1 MEDIPTFNQEI
12 FAMNTIKYALIGFG
26 GIAEN
31 RIAKEGFGLD
41 AERVGCPKHAEL
53 VGATDID
60 PARKDAVLKLGLK
73 WYDNMEAVLTDPQI
87 QAVFV
92 ATNNRTHAPLTTV
105 ALSEGRHALVDK
117 PLAVNGNEAEKLIE
131 LAKSRNL
138 SLSVDHMMTKNVLN
152 RLARDM
158 IRDGKLGTVNDACF
172 HMEFAYG
179 YDPAEAATW
188 RCADPGELGGP
199 IGDVASHCFYM
210 AEYLFDN
217 RIRSVAA
224 TYYPKTMSIAV
235 EDGALILMTLE
246 NGLTCS
252 ARVSFR
258 DLRGGL
264 GGTLNGLGFEV
275 YGSAAVLR
283 SYGTLFQ
290 LSGHSDEPIRQR
302 LEFDT
307 FTKQE
312 NFFIDKPENIYQ
324 AIIDEHAKSI
334 LDGKPFNGEEGLH
347 NVLLCEAAHR
357 SAVQD
362 GAVAVFSESVALA
375 RG

>member
-1 MEDIPTFNQEI
+1 MSK
-12 FAMNTIKYALIGFG
+12 IKYALIGFG

-41 AERVGCPKHAEL
+41 SQRVGRPNYAEL
-53 VGATDID
+53 FGVTDVN
-60 PARKDAVLKLGLK
+60 PARREVAEKLGMK
-73 WYDNMEAVLTDPQI
+73 WYEDMEAVLAAPDI
-87 QAVFV
+87 QAVFI
-92 ATNNRTHAPLTTV
+92 ATNNRTHAPLATASLEAGKHV
-105 ALSEGRHALVDK
+105 LVDK
-117 PLAVNGNEAEKLIE
+117 PLAVNSDEARQLVE
-131 LAKSRNL
+131 LAQVRNL

-152 RLARDM
+152 RKARDM
-158 IRDGKLGTVNDACF
+158 VHSGMLGTINDACF

-210 AEYLFDN
+210 AEYIFDQ
-217 RIRSVAA
+217 RICSVAA
-224 TYYPKTMSIAV
+224 TYYPKIMPIAV

-258 DLRGGL
+258 DGRGGL
-264 GGTLNGLGFEV
+264 GGTLSGLGYEI
-275 YGSAAVLR
+275 YGSEAALR
-283 SYGTLFQ
+283 SYGTMFQ
-290 LSGHSDEPIRQR
+290 LSGHADEPIRQR

-307 FTKQE
+307 FSQQE
-312 NFFIDKPENIYQ
+312 NFDIDEPVNIYQ
-324 AIIDEHAKSI
+324 AVIDEHAESI
-334 LDGKPFNGEEGLH
+334 LAGKPIGGEEGLH

-357 SAVQD
+357 SAFQ
-362 GAVAVFSESVALA
+362 GGSVLEIASNTA
-375 RG
+375 KDIFGKP

>member
-1 MEDIPTFNQEI
+1 MQ
-12 FAMNTIKYALIGFG
+12 TIKYALIGFG

-41 AERVGCPKHAEL
+41 AKRVGRPNHAKL
-53 VGATDID
+53 VGATDIN
-60 PARKDAVLKLGLK
+60 PARKDAALKLGLK
-73 WYDNMEAVLTDPQI
+73 WYENMDAVLADPQI

-92 ATNNRTHAPLTTV
+92 ATNNRTHAPLTTA
-105 ALSEGRHALVDK
+105 ALEAGRHALVDK
-117 PLAVNGNEAEKLIE
+117 PLAVSGDEAGKLIA

-152 RLARDM
+152 RKARDM
-158 IRDGKLGTVNDACF
+158 VRDGKLGVVNDACF

-179 YDPAEAATW
+179 YDPVEAATW

-210 AEYLFDN
+210 AEYVFDS
-217 RIRSVAA
+217 RIHSVSA
-224 TYYPKTMSIAV
+224 TYYPKTMPIAV

-246 NGLTCS
+246 NGLACS

-258 DLRGGL
+258 DHRGGL
-264 GGTLNGLGFEV
+264 GGTLSGLGFEI
-275 YGSAAVLR
+275 YGSDAALR

-290 LSGHSDEPIRQR
+290 LSGHTGEPIRQR

-307 FTKQE
+307 FTQHE
-312 NFFIDKPENIYQ
+312 NFFIDEPVNIYQ
-324 AIIDEHAKSI
+324 AVIDEHAASI
-334 LDGKPFNGEEGLH
+334 LEEKPFDGQDSLH

-357 SAVQD
+357 SAVHG
-362 GAVAVFSESVALA
+362 GAMIAVS
-375 RG
+375 